1 MMELRVSKIFLT
13 GSVGLLAFLIGLD
26 NIFDYETNFAAVRH
40 ILSMDTIPSLA
51 RRWLGARFQNGVAH
65 HLTYAIIIATELCAG
80 ALCLAGAVR
89 LARTRGSGAREF
101 NNAKNLAILGLTV
114 ALALYFVGFM
124 IVGGEW
130 FQMWRSEGWNM
141 QEPAFRFV
149 GTVELSFCSSLRRTR
164 ISPASHNLA

>member
-40 ILSMDTIPSLA
+40 ILSMDTIPLGTPLA
-51 RRWLGARFQNGVAH
+51 WRSIQNGVAH

-149 GTVELSFCSSLRRTR
+149 GTVGVVLLFVSQADADLPSV
-164 ISPASHNLA
+164 A